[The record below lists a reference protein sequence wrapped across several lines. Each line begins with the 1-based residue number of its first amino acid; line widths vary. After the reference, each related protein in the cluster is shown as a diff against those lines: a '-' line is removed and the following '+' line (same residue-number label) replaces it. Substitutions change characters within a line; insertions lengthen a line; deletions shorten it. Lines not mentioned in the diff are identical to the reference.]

1 LSVNAYYLA
10 DLLTAKEKRNK
21 EQVYSL
27 FYSLAWCAVQYIK
40 AFAPAGCFFPT
51 YPEVP
56 SGEYLDQFKNYAA
69 SLGIAI
75 RATDMRNNLA
85 SPDSSV
91 RTEEVQL
98 AKNWIVAASKIGTPV
113 LRVFAGAIPD
123 GDENNWEVPV

>member
-1 LSVNAYYLA
+1 
-10 DLLTAKEKRNK
+10 
-21 EQVYSL
+21 
-27 FYSLAWCAVQYIK
+27 
-40 AFAPAGCFFPT
+40 
-51 YPEVP
+51 
-56 SGEYLDQFKNYAA
+56 
-69 SLGIAI
+69 AI

-123 GDENNWEVPV
+123 GYENNWEVPV